1 MPPYSNCI
9 DTKTDEEM
17 ERPNKR
23 PRNEMVGPVAMDIDT
38 RYKRKAAALEE
49 PIELTPMEIDTRP
62 PFIFYPMPQLV
73 RADGNALD
81 EMDN

>member
-1 MPPYSNCI
+1 MNN
-9 DTKTDEEM
+9 EA
-17 ERPNKR
+17 KR
-23 PRNEMVGPVAMDIDT
+23 PRIEMEATDMDIDT
-38 RYKRKAAALEE
+38 RYKRKAEVLDE
-49 PIELTPMEIDTRP
+49 PIHLTPMEIDTRP

>member
-1 MPPYSNCI
+1 MNY
-9 DTKTDEEM
+9 

-23 PRNEMVGPVAMDIDT
+23 ARIEMEEPTAMDIDT
-38 RYKRKAAALEE
+38 RYKRKAAVLDE
-49 PIELTPMEIDTRP
+49 PIYLTPMQIDVLP

>member
-1 MPPYSNCI
+1 MNYEHQNKRSRI
-9 DTKTDEEM
+9 EM
-17 ERPNKR
+17 E
-23 PRNEMVGPVAMDIDT
+23 PVAMDIDT
-38 RYKRKAAALEE
+38 RYKRKADVLEE
-49 PIELTPMEIDTRP
+49 PIELTPMQIDVRP

>member
-1 MPPYSNCI
+1 
-9 DTKTDEEM
+9 M

-23 PRNEMVGPVAMDIDT
+23 MRIEMEGPTAMDIDT

-49 PIELTPMEIDTRP
+49 PIYLTPMEIDTRP
-62 PFIFYPMPQLV
+62 PFVFYPMPQLV

-81 EMDN
+81 AMDN

>member
-1 MPPYSNCI
+1 
-9 DTKTDEEM
+9 M

-23 PRNEMVGPVAMDIDT
+23 PRNEIVGPVAMDIET

-62 PFIFYPMPQLV
+62 PFIFYPMPRLV